1 LFLFKKKKITLSQ
14 IFPKGYT
21 DIHSHLLPGID
32 DGAKNID
39 DSINLIK
46 LFKNFGITDL
56 ITTPHI
62 MGQVWD
68 NTPEIINQKLDMLKQ
83 ALKENGLTDINISV
97 AAEYLIDDN
106 FVELLKKRELL
117 TLKAN
122 LVLVELSYFNAPSH
136 LFEVLFDMQVAGYK
150 PVLAHPERY
159 AFYHNDIEKYDTL
172 KKAGC
177 LFQLN
182 LLSLTKHYGE
192 KVQAMAHYLLK
203 TGYYDFSGS
212 DVHHKHHLALME
224 NIGDKKIQNWL
235 QPLLKKNLFFNL

>member
-1 LFLFKKKKITLSQ
+1 LLLFKKKKITLSQ

-32 DGAKNID
+32 DGAKTLE
-39 DSINLIK
+39 DSLNLIRQ
-46 LFKNFGITDL
+46 FKAFGVTHL

-62 MGQVWD
+62 MGQVWP
-68 NTPEIINQKLDMLKQ
+68 NTSEIIKQKLSVLRQ
-83 ALKENGLTDINISV
+83 ALDENDLSDIKISA
-97 AAEYLIDDN
+97 AAEYLIDEN
-106 FVELLKKRELL
+106 FTELLKKNKLL
-117 TLKAN
+117 TLKDD
-122 LVLVELSYFNAPSH
+122 LVLIELSYFNAPAK
-136 LFEVLFDMQVAGYK
+136 LFGILFDMQVAGYK

-159 AFYHNDIEKYDTL
+159 AFYHNDIEKFDAL

-212 DVHHKHHLALME
+212 DVHHKHHLKLMGK
-224 NIGDKKIQNWL
+224 IGDKKIQNWL
-235 QPLLKKNLFFNL
+235 QPLLEKNLFFNK